1 MKIPP
6 GFTLAVDHDDV
17 AHRLEQIRAV
27 VPPPE
32 DKELLKKIF
41 SLIDLTT
48 LSERDNIQNVSE
60 MCEKLNLLS
69 EAYPSLP
76 AVAAVCVYPELVSV
90 VKETLIN
97 PLVSIASVG
106 GGFPSSQTFTNIK
119 VMEIEQAIDHGAEE
133 IDIVLPVGKFLME
146 EYEYVEY
153 EIQVIKDRIGST
165 LLKVILESGSLQD
178 LSLIRKASLMA
189 IYAGADFIKT
199 STGKVSP
206 GATPEAMMVMCDAIL
221 DYYNRTGKKI
231 GIKPAGG
238 ISDPGT
244 ALLYYTI
251 VKEILGESWLNP
263 ERFRIGASRLANSL
277 MAHIF
282 DKGPDFGYF

>member
-1 MKIPP
+1 MKILSDFNLTVDADEVEQQLRQISANLP
-6 GFTLAVDHDDV
+6 LAN
-17 AHRLEQIRAV
+17 
-27 VPPPE
+27 

-48 LSERDNIQNVSE
+48 LSERDNIENVSQL
-60 MCEKLNLLS
+60 CEKVNMLG
-69 EAYPSLP
+69 EAYPTMP
-76 AVAAVCVYPELVSV
+76 CVAAVCIYPGLVSV
-90 VKETLIN
+90 VKEKLDN

-119 VMEIEQAIDHGAEE
+119 VMEIEQAIGEGAEE

-146 EYEYVEY
+146 DLEYVEY
-153 EIQVIKDRIGST
+153 EIQIIKQRVGPVH
-165 LLKVILESGSLQD
+165 LKVILETGSLKD
-178 LSLIRKASLMA
+178 YSLIRKASLLA
-189 IYAGADFIKT
+189 IGAGADFIKT

-206 GATPEAMMVMCDAIL
+206 GATPQAMIVMCHAIR

-238 ISDPGT
+238 ISDTDT
-244 ALLYYTI
+244 ALLYYAI
-251 VKEILGESWLNP
+251 VKEILGEDWLNS
-263 ERFRIGASRLANSL
+263 ERFRIGASRLANNL
-277 MAHIF
+277 LAKIF